1 MFGWSRNEAIGQR
14 LDELIMPL
22 RFRKA
27 HHQGLQ
33 HFLNT
38 GIGLIKSTDRA
49 CRHAQGRSEFP
60 VEFSISPLKLG
71 KPIYSVVS
79 YTKSLPESGRAENS
93 SGGGQSGNYQNEI
106 KIAQRIQASLSPSA
120 PIRSEHFEVTGYCL
134 PADQVGG
141 DYFDYFYRN
150 EDHLDMI
157 IADVS
162 GHSIGPA
169 LFMVETRSAIR
180 SQANRLGTPRKH

>member
-1 MFGWSRNEAIGQR
+1 MRRDG
-14 LDELIMPL
+14 
-22 RFRKA
+22 
-27 HHQGLQ
+27 
-33 HFLNT
+33 
-38 GIGLIKSTDRA
+38 
-49 CRHAQGRSEFP
+49 SEFP

-71 KPIYSVVS
+71 NAYIF
-79 YTKSLPESGRAENS
+79 SGFIHEITARKAAEQKIRQAEVNLAIT
-93 SGGGQSGNYQNEI
+93 QNEI

-180 SQANRLGTPRKH
+180 SQANRLGTPSKHWVYSIIFCLRIWIIQTTLSPCFICNMTSLPGN